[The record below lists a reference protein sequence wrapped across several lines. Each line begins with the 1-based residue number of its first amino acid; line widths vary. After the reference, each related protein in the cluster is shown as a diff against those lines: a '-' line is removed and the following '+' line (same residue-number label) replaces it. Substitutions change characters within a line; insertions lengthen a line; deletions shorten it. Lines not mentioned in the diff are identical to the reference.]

1 MSVRGGGMSQNEGV
15 QERILST
22 RNDFRC
28 LPSTLAPVFC
38 FFALAMNSYVVHLG
52 VGSIFP
58 SKETALRQKRPT
70 MCTFRCGLISLS
82 RRTHLVSLVYTCWG
96 YSDAQVCVDVAIHVC
111 VSCVS
116 KVYAC
121 LCIHVMYTSVHDL

>member
-1 MSVRGGGMSQNEGV
+1 MFAQHLGAGLFV
-15 QERILST
+15 
-22 RNDFRC
+22 
-28 LPSTLAPVFC
+28 

-96 YSDAQVCVDVAIHVC
+96 YSDAQVCVDVAVHVCVDVAVHVC

-121 LCIHVMYTSVHDL
+121 LCLHVMYTSVHDL